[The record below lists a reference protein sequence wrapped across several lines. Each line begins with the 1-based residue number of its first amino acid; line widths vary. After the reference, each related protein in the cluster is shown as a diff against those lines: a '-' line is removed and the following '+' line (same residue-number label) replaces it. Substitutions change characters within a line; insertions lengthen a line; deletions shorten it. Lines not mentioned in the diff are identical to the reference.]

1 MAARIRRRGK
11 TRLGTEGTYTRFLKV
26 EFPRAGKRD
35 GTRER
40 ERERRKKEREWRERE
55 RERERE

>member
-40 ERERRKKEREWRERE
+40 ERAEKERKRMERE
-55 RERERE
+55 RERERG